1 VSASE
6 LLWTDTYSHTH
17 VNCSEYIRITHDY
30 PLAAAKSFSTLSN
43 SGKFNFVYVSG
54 EG

>member
-1 VSASE
+1 MEDCSFFFI
-6 LLWTDTYSHTH
+6 
-17 VNCSEYIRITHDY
+17 SEYVQITYDY
-30 PLAAAKSFSTLSN
+30 PLAAAKAFSSLSN